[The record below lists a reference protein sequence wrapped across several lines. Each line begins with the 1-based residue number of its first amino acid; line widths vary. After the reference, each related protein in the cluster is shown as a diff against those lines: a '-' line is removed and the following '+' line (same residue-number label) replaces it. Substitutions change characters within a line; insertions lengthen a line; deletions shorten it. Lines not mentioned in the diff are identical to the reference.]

1 VADPNRPPGPA
12 APQKGE
18 PPGRPCLLLLS
29 GAQFG
34 ELVELTPGV
43 ELPLGRRTDAGLFLA
58 DDGVSR
64 RHAVLVVR
72 SGEALLR
79 DLESQNGTW
88 VDGERVAEV
97 KLADG
102 QTFSLGAHTRLRF
115 LSGAHPEAALQR
127 SLAQGALREPLTGLY
142 NRRHFLERLTS
153 ELAASQRHGRALSL
167 LLLDLDHM
175 KRVNEAHG
183 AAGGDEVLR
192 GVARVVQGTVRKE
205 DVVARVGGE
214 ELAVLARDTGLS
226 GARVLGERIRKAVH
240 KARAV
245 HQGREI
251 AVTVSVGV
259 TVSQGLTAFEPG
271 RTEQQLWEA
280 AERSLSRAKQL
291 GRNTVVAAPAA
302 GG

>member
-1 VADPNRPPGPA
+1 MADPNRPPGPA
-12 APQKGE
+12 APPRGE
-18 PPGRPCLLLLS
+18 PEGRPCLLLLS

-34 ELVELTPGV
+34 EVVELTPGA

-72 SGEALLR
+72 AGEALLR

-115 LSGAHPEAALQR
+115 LSGAHPEASLQR

-142 NRRHFLERLTS
+142 NRRHFLERLTA

-192 GVARVVQGTVRKE
+192 GVAQALKAQLRSCDILGRM
-205 DVVARVGGE
+205 GGE
-214 ELAVLARDTGLS
+214 EFAVVLPETDLDAAVALAERMRAAVQAALFLLPAGGVQGADLVHHAQTASLGVTPLQPDLPDARSLLARADHMLY
-226 GARVLGERIRKAVH
+226 
-240 KARAV
+240 
-245 HQGREI
+245 
-251 AVTVSVGV
+251 
-259 TVSQGLTAFEPG
+259 
-271 RTEQQLWEA
+271 A
-280 AERSLSRAKQL
+280 AKNA
-291 GRNTVVAAPAA
+291 GRNCVRF
-302 GG
+302 

>member
-1 VADPNRPPGPA
+1 MRQPASAVPQRP
-12 APQKGE
+12 E
-18 PPGRPCLLLLS
+18 PDGRPCLLVVT

-34 ELVELTPGV
+34 DLVELTPGA

-64 RHAVLVVR
+64 RHAVLVAR
-72 SGEALLR
+72 TGEALLR

-88 VDGERVAEV
+88 VDGERVTEV
-97 KLADG
+97 TLADG
-102 QTFSLGAHTRLRF
+102 QCFSLGAHTQLRF
-115 LSGAHPEAALQR
+115 LSAGHPEAALQR
-127 SLAQGALREPLTGLY
+127 RLSQGVLREPLTGLH
-142 NRRHFLERLTS
+142 NRRHFLERLTA

-175 KRVNEAHG
+175 KRVNDAHG
-183 AAGGDEVLR
+183 AAGGDEALR
-192 GVARVVQGTVRKE
+192 CVARVVQGTVRKE
-205 DVVARVGGE
+205 DLVARVGGE

-226 GARVLGERIRKAVH
+226 GARVLGERVRKAVH
-240 KARAV
+240 KARAL

-251 AVTVSVGV
+251 AVTVSIGA

-271 RTEQQLWEA
+271 RTEQQILEA
-280 AERSLSRAKQL
+280 AERSLLRAKQM